1 MGNVRLAAVSAASAL
16 LVAGGGW
23 AAYSTNILRTRAAPA
38 TTPEIATGRALV
50 VRTDVQQR
58 TTVTAVLSHSGSY
71 SVIAPA
77 SAAISGQADG
87 TGISLITWLPA
98 VGATVSRGEP
108 VYAVN
113 GQPVLLLYGARPA
126 WRDMAPG
133 IAGGR
138 DILQLNRSLAALGY
152 GSALLGD
159 EFGAATEQAVVR
171 WQEASGLPV
180 TGTVPLG
187 QVVFLPGP
195 LLVSQQLASAGGPI
209 PNGTPILQG
218 TGTTQDV
225 SVSLDPNAAPSVRQ
239 GNRVTVTLPDGTTDP
254 GIVAQVSAIAQNPS
268 GSSQS
273 QSAPGFQQQPAI
285 PVTIRLL
292 RPVHGVLDQAQVQV
306 AITSAEASHVLAV
319 PITALLAQPRG
330 RFTVV
335 VVSSGAHGTVRRTVL
350 VRTGLYDEITGEV
363 EVSGPGLAAGR
374 YVEVPSP

>member
-1 MGNVRLAAVSAASAL
+1 MANVRLAAVSAASVL

-23 AAYSTNILRTRAAPA
+23 AAYSTNILRTRAVPA
-38 TTPEIATGRALV
+38 TTPDIATGRALV
-50 VRTDVQQR
+50 VRTDVQER
-58 TTVTAVLSHSGSY
+58 TTVTAVLGHSGSY

-77 SAAISGQADG
+77 SSAIGGPGGG
-87 TGISLITWLPA
+87 TGTSLITWLPA
-98 VGATVSRGEP
+98 VGATVSRSEP

-126 WRDMAPG
+126 WREMAPG

-138 DILQLNRSLAALGY
+138 DVRQLNRNLAALGY
-152 GSALLGD
+152 GSGVLGD
-159 EFGAATEQAVVR
+159 EYGAATEQAVVR

-195 LLVSQQLASAGGPI
+195 LLVSQQLASAGGPL
-209 PNGTPILQG
+209 PNGTPIVQG
-218 TGTTQDV
+218 TGATQDV
-225 SVSLDPNAAPSVRQ
+225 SVSLDPNLAPSVRK
-239 GNRVTVTLPDGTTDP
+239 GNRVIVTLPDGTTDP
-254 GIVAQVSAIAQNPS
+254 GVVAQVSAIAQNPA

-273 QSAPGFQQQPAI
+273 QNAPGFPQQPVI

-306 AITSAEASHVLAV
+306 AITSAEDANVLAV
-319 PITALLAQPRG
+319 PITALLAEPGG
-330 RFTVV
+330 RFAVV
-335 VVSSGAHGTVRRTVL
+335 IVSGGGRVTARRTVP

-363 EVSGPGLAAGR
+363 EVSGPGLAAGQ